1 MTSLTIEDFNR
12 CVEDIVNISDKLMD
26 GWKLQQNEGLENGKY
41 IVKKEQKVLPL
52 EQEGSTNFLLIFEYH
67 VAFNISYGVP
77 VLCFNVWKQD
87 GSILTIE
94 QFWKAN
100 KKFKDSNMHDTLT
113 QMDHP
118 VLRRPF
124 LTLHPC
130 RTHEIMEPFLERSK
144 NPVVSWLSVVG
155 PFVHLNLT
163 EEYVKICSS

>member
-12 CVEDIVNISDKLMD
+12 CVEDIANTSDKLMD
-26 GWKLQQNEGLENGKY
+26 GWQLEQNEGFENGKY
-41 IVKKEQKVLPL
+41 IIKKEQKVLQS
-52 EQEGSTNFLLIFEYH
+52 EQEDTTDVVFTFEYH

-87 GSILTIE
+87 GTILTIE
-94 QFWKAN
+94 EFWKTN
-100 KKFKDSNMHDTLT
+100 KRFEDSSMYDTLT

-130 RTHEIMEPFLERSK
+130 KTHEVMEPFLERSK
-144 NPVVSWLSVVG
+144 NPVVSWLTVVG
-155 PFVHLNLT
+155 PFVHLDLT
-163 EEYVKICSS
+163 EEYVKMCS